1 MMHILEHTFIHTIED
16 NIKLLPF
23 LFLTYLLMEALEHT
37 TGGKVQS
44 RIKNAGKVGP
54 LWGGLLGILP
64 QCGISAA
71 ASSLYAG
78 RVITVG
84 TLLAVFLST
93 SDEMLPIFISAAVPT
108 STVIKILAT
117 KAVIAILSG
126 FIAEF
131 VYVSLFKK
139 KEKDM
144 DIHVVCEE
152 EHCSCGDGVLKS
164 AIRHTLKIFF
174 YILIITFIL
183 TLIIEVIGED
193 KLAVVFQNIPVIGEM
208 IAALVGL
215 IPNCASSVVIT
226 ELYLSGVIGAGAMM
240 SGLLVNA
247 GVGLLVLYR
256 LNRNWKQNAGIVAAL
271 YGFGVFWGVVIEMFG
286 IVF

>member
-1 MMHILEHTFIHTIED
+1 MHILEHTFIHTIED

-93 SDEMLPIFISAAVPT
+93 SDEMLPIFISAAVPA
-108 STVIKILAT
+108 STVFKILMT

-131 VYVSLFKK
+131 VYVNLFKK

-152 EHCSCGDGVLKS
+152 EHCSCEDGVLKS

-183 TLIIEVIGED
+183 TLILEVIGED
-193 KLAVVFQNIPVIGEM
+193 KLAVVFQNVPVIGEM

-271 YGFGVFWGVVIEMFG
+271 YGFGVFWGAVIEMFG